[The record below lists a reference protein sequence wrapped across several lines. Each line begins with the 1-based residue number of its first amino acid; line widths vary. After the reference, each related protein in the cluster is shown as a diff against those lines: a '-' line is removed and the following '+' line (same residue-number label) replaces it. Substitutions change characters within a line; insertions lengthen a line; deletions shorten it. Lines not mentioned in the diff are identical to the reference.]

1 VAKGR
6 LLSKV
11 KVENGIKTFA
21 SYVTVDNRIIR
32 DGAEIATRDTEEIFV
47 VSNCSPNKVYLILVT
62 FSTNDED
69 LPFPEHKVAGHMSR
83 LDEHDAFSVML

>member
-32 DGAEIATRDTEEIFV
+32 DGAEIATRDTEEIFA
-47 VSNCSPNKVYLILVT
+47 VSNCLPHKVYLIVA
-62 FSTNDED
+62 STIT
-69 LPFPEHKVAGHMSR
+69 K
-83 LDEHDAFSVML
+83 